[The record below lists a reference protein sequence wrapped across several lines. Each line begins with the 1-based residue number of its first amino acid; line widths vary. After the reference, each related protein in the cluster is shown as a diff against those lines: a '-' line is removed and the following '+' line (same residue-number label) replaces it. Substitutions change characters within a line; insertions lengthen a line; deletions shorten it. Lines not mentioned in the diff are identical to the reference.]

1 MMYLQYPT
9 SNTATT
15 AAARDTTGSRT
26 SKQRRQ
32 RRRTSP
38 TTIVVVILIVVA
50 TIVLVKPA
58 KTSAQILDEHKRV
71 RGRSGSRSSG
81 MLDGMDNEPLFL
93 RQDVSSVS
101 SSDEGKGKKAGGK
114 GKSIEADST
123 CPIGTCSSLQL
134 QINTLATA
142 VKDLMG
148 RVAALEAASMVN

>member
-1 MMYLQYPT
+1 MMYFQYPT

-15 AAARDTTGSRT
+15 AAARDTTSGRT
-26 SKQRRQ
+26 SKQRQQQ
-32 RRRTSP
+32 RRPSP
-38 TTIVVVILIVVA
+38 TTIAVVILVVVA
-50 TIVLVKPA
+50 TIVFVKPA
-58 KTSAQILDEHKRV
+58 KTSAQILDEHQRV
-71 RGRSGSRSSG
+71 RGRRGSRSSG

-93 RQDVSSVS
+93 RQEVSSAS

-114 GKSIEADST
+114 GKSIEVDGT

-142 VKDLMG
+142 VKDLME